1 MNSRQRR
8 GVILLLA
15 TIVAAIALFVSI
27 FLYVKEIDS
36 QVGPQVDVL
45 VLAKDVKELAPLTP
59 ADVTTVKR
67 PEKWISAST
76 LRDKTEVE
84 GMVASGDYRKGTT
97 LQGGMVI
104 KAPTVQPDFREIG
117 MMVDAETGVAG
128 KIRSGDRVDIIATTE
143 GKDGENRESKVW
155 VENALVVE
163 VGIPTT
169 VKNEDGADFMENEK
183 VPVTFA
189 LPVDQSLALAYA
201 ESFGKEVRLA
211 LRGRGDQGES
221 TPVQFPEAP
230 KPPQPKQPAAQGGGE
245 Q

>member
-36 QVGPQVDVL
+36 RVGPEVDVV
-45 VLAKDVKELAPLTP
+45 VLAKDIKELAPITP
-59 ADVTTVKR
+59 GDVKIEKR
-67 PEKWISAST
+67 PKKWISAST
-76 LRDKTEVE
+76 LLSKSQVQ
-84 GMVASGDYRKGTT
+84 GMVASGDYAKGTT
-97 LQGGMVI
+97 LQEGMVI
-104 KAPTVQPDFREIG
+104 KAPTVEPDYREIA

-128 KIRSGDRVDIIATTE
+128 KIRSGDRVDIIATTQE
-143 GKDGENRESKVW
+143 QNGVNRQSKVW

-163 VGIPTT
+163 VGVPTT
-169 VKNEDGADFMENEK
+169 VKKEDEQGFAKNDK

-201 ESFGKEVRLA
+201 ESFGEEVRLA
-211 LRGRGDQGES
+211 LRGRGDQGQS
-221 TPVQFPEAP
+221 NPLQFPNAAAKPSGGPAP
-230 KPPQPKQPAAQGGGE
+230 AQSGE
-245 Q
+245 GK